1 MHRAGPD
8 VFSKHPGYAARIKA
22 PHKPNMPKATR
33 RQDEQ
38 DKQDPLRDIAR
49 ARRLLSECS
58 RTLVRAK
65 DETIFLQ
72 DMCNTAVNLAG
83 YKLALVGLLR
93 HDEARSIEAVAL
105 ASDRHEVLGKVRAFW
120 GDSDLG
126 KGPVGAA
133 VRSGHCQVVQNLHGA
148 HKLGAWLPLALGPR
162 HQALAALPLR
172 IEGETGPVVGVLCL
186 VAGEAL
192 AFGAPE
198 LELLEE
204 VARDIAFGMQ
214 ALRLRG
220 AQLHTSMALRT
231 SERRF
236 KTTFDHASVGI
247 GHVDADGRYILANR
261 QLEKILGYGPGELIG
276 KSVRA
281 MLHPEDINLTDELR
295 VRMHA
300 GEIDFFKTQKRYLKA
315 NGAVVWV
322 ALNVSMM
329 RDDQGRP
336 LYDISVVEDIT
347 ELMRADALRELEHSI
362 TLQLLVTDSASAT
375 LQTVMRAI
383 CEFEHWDCARYFE
396 PHEAAKVLHFTEGWS
411 GKDPLTAELLRAS
424 KEITHAADKGLW
436 GVAWKQGRPACSAD
450 MNLDGHAL
458 ENTLSQR
465 HGMRSEFVFPLWA
478 DGAIIGLL
486 VFNSRKTTAPK
497 QDMLDTV
504 EAISAQIGHILQR
517 RKTAEA
523 QRRFRV
529 AMDTSADMFTLTDPA
544 TMRYLDVN
552 TTACEKTGYTREQ
565 MLTMGPPYVSGFSRE
580 EIADQ
585 FVQTIASSGV
595 TRVVNT
601 VRCKDGREF
610 PVEVLLR
617 SLKSDGHWLIV
628 SVIRD
633 ISARIESEHTLRR
646 SEVRFR
652 NLVSLSSDSLWET
665 DSEHRFTNIV
675 HGSRFPVS
683 SRLTSK
689 KIGQMRWDIPSI
701 SPGLSG
707 WEWLRQTMDAHQ
719 PFHGFEF
726 ARTGEDGQ
734 IDYRVISGEPV
745 FGEDGQFTGYLGIGR
760 DLTPGKRDEARLL
773 ELNTQLEERVAL
785 RTTELERANAELETF
800 SYSVAHDLRAPLRAI
815 NAFSAI
821 VLEENQGKLDTA
833 SAGYLKRVQEGG
845 LRMSEL
851 VDDLL
856 DLARISRQPLLRQ
869 DIDLSPLANKALAA
883 LTENNAKRQI
893 EIRLDA
899 PMPANCDRGLL
910 EVVLANLIGNAWK
923 FTNKVA
929 VARIDIGMAQHE
941 GRQVYFVGD
950 NGAGFDMSYS
960 AKLFMPFQRLHSHN
974 EFEGAGIGLS
984 LVKRIIEKH
993 GGTVW
998 AEGEKDKG
1006 ARFYFTL
1013 C

>member
-22 PHKPNMPKATR
+22 PHKPNMPKATK
-33 RQDEQ
+33 RQDE
-38 DKQDPLRDIAR
+38 QDPLRDIAR
-49 ARRLLSECS
+49 ARRLLSES
-58 RTLVRAK
+58 ARVLVRAK
-65 DETIFLQ
+65 DEAIFLQ
-72 DMCNTAVNLAG
+72 DMCSIAVELAG
-83 YKLALVGLLR
+83 YKLAWIGLLR
-93 HDEARSIEAVAL
+93 HDEARSIEAVGL
-105 ASDRHEVLGKVRAFW
+105 AYDQDGVFGKLRASW

-126 KGPVGAA
+126 KGPAGTA

-148 HKLGAWLPLALGPR
+148 HNFGTWRPLVLGPR
-162 HQALAALPLR
+162 HRAVAALPLR
-172 IEGETGPVVGVLCL
+172 VEGETGPVVGVLCL
-186 VAGEAL
+186 VADEAL
-192 AFGAPE
+192 AFGALE

-204 VARDIAFGMQ
+204 IARDIAFGMQ
-214 ALRLRG
+214 ALRLRS
-220 AQLHTSMALRT
+220 AQLHTSVALRT

-261 QLEKILGYGPGELIG
+261 QLEKILGFGPGELLG

-300 GEIDFFKTQKRYLKA
+300 GEIDSFKTQKRYLKA
-315 NGAVVWV
+315 NGAIVWV

-329 RDDQGRP
+329 RDDQDRP

-347 ELMRADALRELEHSI
+347 ELMRADALRELEHGI
-362 TLQLLVTDSASAT
+362 TRQLLVTDSASAT
-375 LQTVMRAI
+375 LQTAMRAI
-383 CEFEHWDCARYFE
+383 CEFEQWDCARYFA
-396 PHEAAKVLHFTEGWS
+396 PREAAAVLHFSEGWS
-411 GKDPLTAELLRAS
+411 GKDPLTAEFLRAS
-424 KEITHAADKGLW
+424 KEVTHAADKELW
-436 GVAWKQGRPACSAD
+436 GLAWKQGRPAWSAD
-450 MNLDGHAL
+450 MNLHGHAS

-465 HGMRSEFVFPLWA
+465 HGMRSECVFPVWA

-486 VFNSRKTTAPK
+486 VFNSRKTTTPK
-497 QDMLDTV
+497 QDLLDTV
-504 EAISAQIGHILQR
+504 EAISAQIGHILQH
-517 RKTAEA
+517 KKAAEA
-523 QRRFRV
+523 QRRFRL
-529 AMDTSADMFTLTDPA
+529 AMDTSADMVTLIDPV
-544 TMRYLDVN
+544 TMRYVDIN
-552 TTACEKTGYTREQ
+552 TTACERKGYTRAQ
-565 MLTMGPPYVSGFSRE
+565 MLTMGPHEVSDVSHEEFSH
-580 EIADQ
+580 Q
-585 FVQTIASSGV
+585 FAQTIASGGT
-595 TRVVNT
+595 TRLINNA
-601 VRCKDGREF
+601 RCKDGRIF

-617 SLKSDGHWLIV
+617 AVKSDGHWLIV
-628 SVIRD
+628 AVLRD
-633 ISARIESEHTLRR
+633 ISARVESEHTLRR
-646 SEVRFR
+646 SEARFR

-665 DSEHRFTNIV
+665 DREHRFTNIV
-675 HGSRFPVS
+675 HGSHFPVS

-689 KIGQMRWDIPSI
+689 IGKMRWDIPSI

-707 WEWLRQTMDAHQ
+707 WAWLRQTMDAHQ
-719 PFHGFEF
+719 PFHSFEF
-726 ARTGEDGQ
+726 ARAGDNGQ
-734 IDYRVISGEPV
+734 INYRMISGEPV
-745 FGEDGQFTGYLGIGR
+745 FGEDGVFSGYLGIGR
-760 DLTPGKRDEARLL
+760 DLTPAKRDEARLL
-773 ELNTQLEERVAL
+773 ELNTQLEERVEQ
-785 RTTELERANAELETF
+785 RTAELERANAELETF

-821 VLEENQGKLDTA
+821 VLEENQGKLDPA
-833 SAGYLKRVQEGG
+833 SAAHLKRVQEGG

-883 LTENNAKRQI
+883 LTENDAKRQI

-899 PMPANCDRGLL
+899 PMPGNGDSGLL

-923 FTNKVA
+923 FTSKVA
-929 VARIDIGMAQHE
+929 AARIDIGMEEHD

-950 NGAGFDMSYS
+950 NGAGFDMTYS
-960 AKLFMPFQRLHSHN
+960 PKLFTPFQRLHSRN

>member
-22 PHKPNMPKATR
+22 PHKPNMPKATK

-38 DKQDPLRDIAR
+38 DLLRNIAR
-49 ARRLLSECS
+49 ARRLLSES
-58 RTLVRAK
+58 ARVLVRAK
-65 DETIFLQ
+65 DEAIFLQ
-72 DMCNTAVNLAG
+72 EICSIAVELAG
-83 YKLALVGLLR
+83 YKLAWIGLLR
-93 HDEARSIEAVAL
+93 HDEARSIEAVGL
-105 ASDRHEVLGKVRAFW
+105 AYDQYGVFGKLRASW

-126 KGPVGAA
+126 KGPAGTA
-133 VRSGHCQVVQNLHGA
+133 VRSGQAQVVQNLHGA
-148 HKLGAWLPLALGPR
+148 NKVGNWRPLALGPL
-162 HQALAALPLR
+162 HQAVVALPLR
-172 IEGETGPVVGVLCL
+172 IEGEAGPVVGVLCL
-186 VAGEAL
+186 VAGQAL
-192 AFGAPE
+192 AFGTLE

-204 VARDIAFGMQ
+204 VARDVAFGMSSM
-214 ALRLRG
+214 RDRG
-220 AQLHTSMALRT
+220 AQLQTHAALRL
-231 SERRF
+231 SEQRH
-236 KTTFDHASVGI
+236 KITFDHASVGI
-247 GHVDADGRYILANR
+247 GHVGADGRYILANR

-281 MLHPEDINLTDELR
+281 MLHPEDINLTDDMR
-295 VRMHA
+295 ARMHA
-300 GEIDFFKTQKRYLKA
+300 GKTDFFKTQKRYIKK
-315 NGAVVWV
+315 NGALVWV

-347 ELMRADALRELEHSI
+347 ELMRADALRELEHNI
-362 TLQLLVTDSASAT
+362 TLQLLVTGSASAA

-383 CEFEHWDCARYFE
+383 CEFEQWDCARYFE
-396 PHEAAKVLHFTEGWS
+396 PHEAPDVLHFFEGWS
-411 GKDPLTAELLRAS
+411 GKDPLMAEFLRAS
-424 KEITHAADKGLW
+424 KQITHAADKGLW
-436 GVAWKQGRPACSAD
+436 GLAWKHGRPAWSAD
-450 MNLDGHAL
+450 IGLDGHAL
-458 ENTLSQR
+458 QNTLSQR
-465 HGMRSEFVFPLWA
+465 HGMRSEWVFPVWA
-478 DGAIIGLL
+478 EGAIIGLL
-486 VFNSRKTTAPK
+486 VFNSRKTTSPE
-497 QDMLDTV
+497 QSLLDAI
-504 EAISAQIGHILQR
+504 EAISAQIGHILR
-517 RKTAEA
+517 YKKTAEA
-523 QRRFRV
+523 QRRFRI
-529 AMDTSADMFTLTDPA
+529 AMDTSADMVTLIDPE

-552 TTACEKTGYTREQ
+552 TTACERKGYTREQ
-565 MLTMGPPYVSGFSRE
+565 ILTMGPHDVSDVSRE
-580 EIADQ
+580 EFARQ
-585 FVQTIASSGV
+585 FAQTIASGGT
-595 TRVVNT
+595 TRLVNT
-601 VRCKDGREF
+601 ARCKDGGTF

-617 SLKSDGHWLIV
+617 AVKSDGRWLIV
-628 SVIRD
+628 AVLRD
-633 ISARIESEHTLRR
+633 ISARIEAEQTLRR
-646 SEVRFR
+646 NEARFR

-689 KIGQMRWDIPSI
+689 IGKVRWDIPSI
-701 SPGLSG
+701 SPDLSG
-707 WEWLRQTMDAHQ
+707 WAWLRQTMDAHR

-726 ARTGEDGQ
+726 ARAGDNGQ
-734 IDYRVISGEPV
+734 IDYRMISGEPV
-745 FGEDGQFTGYLGIGR
+745 FAEDGQFTGYLGIGR
-760 DLTPGKRDEARLL
+760 DLTPAKRDEARLL
-773 ELNTQLEERVAL
+773 EINSQLEERVER
-785 RTTELERANAELETF
+785 RTTDLERANKELETF

-821 VLEENQGKLDTA
+821 VLEENQGKLDPA
-833 SAGYLKRVQEGG
+833 SVGYLKRVQEGG
-845 LRMSEL
+845 MRMSEL

-869 DIDLSPLANKALAA
+869 DIDLSPLANKSLAA
-883 LTENNAKRQI
+883 LAEDDTKRQV
-893 EIRLDA
+893 EIRVDA

-929 VARIDIGMAQHE
+929 AARIDIGMEEHD

-960 AKLFMPFQRLHSHN
+960 AKLFTPFQRLHSHN

-984 LVKRIIEKH
+984 LVKRIVEKH